1 MNPRNFILTVLLT
14 SALPFAPEA
23 AHSQSATEIIR
34 RSDQHLRGKTL
45 QATLTMQIITPDWQ
59 RSLKFSFVSQGTEK
73 SFIRIEKP
81 AKDRGVSFLRIGNEM
96 WQYIPKINRV
106 IKIPP
111 SMMLRSWMG
120 SDFTNDD
127 LVKESSIV
135 DDYEHR
141 LLGTETIDG
150 VEVYRIELIPKPEAV
165 VVWGKIISLI
175 RTQDYIP
182 VRQLFFNERGEQVR
196 EMRFSEIR
204 RMGGRKIPTRMEVV
218 TRKKPDNKTVLIYE
232 KAIFDKPVKSTIFT
246 QQYLRRARR

>member
-1 MNPRNFILTVLLT
+1 MTRRIFLITAGAYLLAACL
-14 SALPFAPEA
+14 SAGTPET
-23 AHSQSATEIIR
+23 ATEIIR
-34 RSDQHLRGKTL
+34 KSDQLLRGKTL

-59 RSLKFSFVSQGTEK
+59 RSLKFSFVSQGKEK

-141 LLGTETIDG
+141 LLGMETVDG
-150 VEVYRIELIPKPEAV
+150 VPVYRIELTPRPDAV

-182 VRQLFFNERGEQVR
+182 VEQLFFNERGEQVR
-196 EMRFSEIR
+196 RMTFSEIR
-204 RMGGRKIPTRMEVV
+204 RMGDRTIPTRMEVV

-232 KAIFDKPVKSTIFT
+232 KALFDRPVKSNIFT